1 MKRYLVNSEGKFL
14 FKVVLGENKILYRDY
29 SPYASWT
36 NIESDPDIDVDH
48 PLTPYLEEI
57 KMVGLDN
64 DGTEIAE
71 FATYDSPTVTGN
83 TDGTDGQ
90 VMVKFPPLWV
100 ERYYDENGYLT
111 GYSLANWPKSGFT
124 LHPCFWDY
132 DSVTPGTLGRDA
144 IYVGAYEATNAS
156 GNILASVSGVVPL
169 TNLTMAVFRQRANA
183 RSSKISP
190 HNNEWHLMDF
200 WTNDLIML
208 LFYAYYG
215 TRQSQEA
222 LPGFTERTA
231 WNAAHMRTTGRS
243 NILTTMNGSVDA
255 DLAGLD
261 SALSTGWL
269 NQGRGTAIANRF
281 LFIENIF
288 GHIWKFVDGCS
299 ADGRIGAKKTMWHT
313 PDPRLFSSD
322 QATILS
328 TYEDL
333 NVDLL
338 SVNTESYIGA
348 VGDGFVPLAALTA
361 DSEKFWCDNFWSY
374 LTDTANRNYLRS
386 VHAGGNL
393 NNGAKAGLAARNAN
407 NDLANANANNGARLS
422 YDVITEQTK
431 PCLLAK
437 HKNGQKGIGSAARS
451 AKVPCSIAETVKA

>member
-1 MKRYLVNSEGKFL
+1 MRSGQVLVPTPPL
-14 FKVVLGENKILYRDY
+14 PTV
-29 SPYASWT
+29 SWA
-36 NIESDPDIDVDH
+36 NIETDPDVDVVGT
-48 PLTPYLEEI
+48 LTPYLKGV

-64 DGTEIAE
+64 DGIEVAE
-71 FATYDSPTVTGN
+71 FATYDSPEVTGA

-90 VMVKFPPLWV
+90 VMVKLPKLWV
-100 ERYYDENGYLT
+100 KKDYDLNGYLT
-111 GYSLANWPKSGFT
+111 GFSLSNYAKADHT

-132 DSVTPGTLGRDA
+132 DSVTPGTPGRDA

-169 TNLTMAVFRQRANA
+169 TYINIATFRQRANA

-231 WNAAHMRTTGRS
+231 WKAAHMRTTGRS

-348 VGDGFVPLAALTA
+348 VGDGFVPLAAFTA

-374 LTDTANRNYLRS
+374 LTDAANRNYLRS
-386 VHAGGNL
+386 VRAGGSL
-393 NNGAKAGLAARNAN
+393 PFGASAGLAARVA
-407 NDLANANANNGARLS
+407 ANALAYEFADCGARLM
-422 YDVITEQTK
+422 YK
-431 PCLLAK
+431 PNL
-437 HKNGQKGIGSAARS
+437 
-451 AKVPCSIAETVKA
+451 

>member
-1 MKRYLVNSEGKFL
+1 MGTIIRDDATG
-14 FKVVLGENKILYRDY
+14 KILRSSDGHVLEWKGDHTKLTV
-29 SPYASWT
+29 SWD
-36 NIESDPDIDVDH
+36 NNESDPGVDVVGS
-48 PLTPYLEEI
+48 LTPYLRGV
-57 KMVGLDN
+57 KMVGLAN

-71 FATYDSPTVTGN
+71 FATYDNPTVTGN

-90 VMVKFPPLWV
+90 VMVKLPKLWV
-100 ERYYDENGYLT
+100 KKDYDLNGYLT
-111 GYSLANWPKSGFT
+111 GFSLSYYAKADHT

-144 IYVGAYEATNAS
+144 IYVGAYEATYAS
-156 GNILASVSGVVPL
+156 GDILASVSGALPGTSLWV
-169 TNLTMAVFRQRANA
+169 TEFRQRANA

-222 LPGFTERTA
+222 LPGFTERTLD
-231 WNAAHMRTTGRS
+231 WFTDKRTTGRS
-243 NILTTMNGSVDA
+243 NILTAMNGSVDA

-261 SALSTGWL
+261 SDLSTGWRDE
-269 NQGRGTAIANRF
+269 GRGTAIANRF

-288 GHIWKFVDGCS
+288 GHTWKWVDGCS
-299 ADGRIGAKKTMWHT
+299 ADGRVGAKKTMWHT
-313 PDPRLFSSD
+313 PDPRLFSSVQYD
-322 QATILS
+322 ILG

-348 VGDGFVPLAALTA
+348 VGDGFVPMAALTA
-361 DSEKFWCDNFWSY
+361 DSEKFWCDYILSH
-374 LTDTANRNYLRS
+374 LSDANRNYLRS
-386 VHAGGNL
+386 VLAGGGMGG
-393 NNGAKAGLAARNAN
+393 GATAGLAARDVYRGINWSPVNA
-407 NDLANANANNGARLS
+407 GARLM
-422 YDVITEQTK
+422 YK
-431 PCLLAK
+431 PNL
-437 HKNGQKGIGSAARS
+437 
-451 AKVPCSIAETVKA
+451 